1 MTAETHRPFSS
12 WLIWCYRKSISPA
25 WKKKKT
31 YSTWFYGLQRWSCLL
46 VLEGF

>member
-25 WKKKKT
+25 WKKQQRGFMVSKDGLVC
-31 YSTWFYGLQRWSCLL
+31 WF
-46 VLEGF
+46 

>member
-25 WKKKKT
+25 WKKKKPT
-31 YSTWFYGLQRWSCLL
+31 QRGFMVSKDGLVCWF
-46 VLEGF
+46 